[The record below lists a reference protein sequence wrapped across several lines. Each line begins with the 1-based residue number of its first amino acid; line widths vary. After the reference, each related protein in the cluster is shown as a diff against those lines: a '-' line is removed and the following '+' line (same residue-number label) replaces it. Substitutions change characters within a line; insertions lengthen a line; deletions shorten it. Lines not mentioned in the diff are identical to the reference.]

1 MRDAVA
7 DQEAMYTIEMLKRTT
22 LNMQD
27 AHQQNSVIYG
37 EPQQDIELE
46 LPQSPSASASAQQQ
60 FMQTT
65 GTSTA
70 FSMGSAA
77 TSAPSAASTTDYTFI
92 NKR

>member
-7 DQEAMYTIEMLKRTT
+7 DQEAMYTNEMLKRTT

-27 AHQQNSVIYG
+27 SHQQHSVIYG

-46 LPQSPSASASAQQQ
+46 LPQSPSASAQQQ
-60 FMQTT
+60 SMQTT